1 MHLISCDEYKEAP
14 GPSRVLRL
22 LDRDVDLKLA

>member
-1 MHLISCDEYKEAP
+1 MHLISCDKYGEAL

-22 LDRDVDLKLA
+22 LDRDMDPKLA